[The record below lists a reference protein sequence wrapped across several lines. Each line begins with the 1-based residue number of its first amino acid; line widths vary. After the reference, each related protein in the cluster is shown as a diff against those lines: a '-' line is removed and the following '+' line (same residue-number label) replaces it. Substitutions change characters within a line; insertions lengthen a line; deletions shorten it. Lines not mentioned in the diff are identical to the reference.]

1 MLWDYFAYFGL
12 FFITG
17 FLVGIEVTRYYNE
30 KVNRYSL
37 GKIIQGVLISKSVS
51 ELSEYNNQIDVLVQK
66 MKSSSDILSKQLKRG
81 EDIEKNDFVTF
92 QIDYESKEE
101 KEIHE

>member
-1 MLWDYFAYFGL
+1 M
-12 FFITG
+12 G

-30 KVNRYSL
+30 KVNKYSL

-51 ELSEYNNQIDVLVQK
+51 ELNEYNNQIEGLVQK